1 MKGHAG
7 PYDSLNVRKLWR
19 YQRGNQKSPRKTY
32 NNGKKTYNNGKMGQK
47 NKYCS
52 TKILLIR
59 IRYGT
64 PVSEMSRNICVRD
77 VTEHMCQRCHG
88 TYVSEMPRNIRVR
101 DVTEHLSEMPRN
113 TCVRDGHGTPV
124 LKMPRSTCVR
134 DATEHLCQRWPWIC
148 SVCRSHNCALLN
160 SVISY
165 YLIFHK
171 TTTTDATIRTG
182 SN

>member
-1 MKGHAG
+1 
-7 PYDSLNVRKLWR
+7 
-19 YQRGNQKSPRKTY
+19 
-32 NNGKKTYNNGKMGQK
+32 
-47 NKYCS
+47 
-52 TKILLIR
+52 
-59 IRYGT
+59 
-64 PVSEMSRNICVRD
+64 
-77 VTEHMCQRCHG
+77 MCQRCHG

-182 SN
+182 SNQPYGALKITRNFQLDSCCSIFSALCFVNHFCIFVHYHLVIVISVLRLTLLVSSDFFNVHMGVSNTHRHMEIYTISIGY